1 MYIYAASFGSIMF
14 GHDNLVD
21 RNCAKCPECCIDY
34 ESWLRFQNGLY
45 RIVRDPL
52 FELLITLCIILNT
65 MFLAV
70 EHHGMSQ
77 SMRDVL
83 DYGNK
88 MVCVR
93 KELTQLL
100 MRVTSEE
107 IEKCAREV
115 FSMFPGLKAQ
125 HQTQQRPRQSQSEKG
140 NLGLGIYDDSDTESS
155 ASEEEAEAEPSQQ
168 LQSAY
173 ETEDAL
179 RDKLNQ
185 RKREF
190 SRVEREIELKI
201 QAQEEHE
208 RLVAQKEDSD
218 DSEDD
223 DDDDKP
229 GQVHRAQPGKLCPA
243 NITL

>member
-1 MYIYAASFGSIMF
+1 MVKMELHKVIETSIK
-14 GHDNLVD
+14 HLNNL
-21 RNCAKCPECCIDY
+21 A
-34 ESWLRFQNGLY
+34 
-45 RIVRDPL
+45 PL
-52 FELLITLCIILNT
+52 FTT
-65 MFLAV
+65 
-70 EHHGMSQ
+70 
-77 SMRDVL
+77 
-83 DYGNK
+83 
-88 MVCVR
+88 
-93 KELTQLL
+93 
-100 MRVTSEE
+100 
-107 IEKCAREV
+107 
-115 FSMFPGLKAQ
+115 GLES
-125 HQTQQRPRQSQSEKG
+125 T
-140 NLGLGIYDDSDTESS
+140 GLGIYDDSDTESS

-223 DDDDKP
+223 DDDDDDKPGQVHRAQPGTLERLVAQKEDSDDSEDDDDDKP
-229 GQVHRAQPGKLCPA
+229 GQVHRAQPGKM
-243 NITL
+243 